1 MIVYNKSDLFLVL
14 SAGFALG
21 MVCTVLMF
29 KMAESNST
37 FKNTESKQG
46 NCIIQERVFEPQY
59 RLHCEEK

>member
-1 MIVYNKSDLFLVL
+1 MYNKSDLFLVL
-14 SAGFALG
+14 SGGFAIG
-21 MVCTVLMF
+21 IAVMVILF
-29 KMAESNST
+29 RIAESNAT